1 MFGRKIIAEL
11 VEVDEN
17 LIPLAIDA
25 SERRLRVLPPQGDL
39 RPDIRDQ
46 LVS

>member
-11 VEVDEN
+11 SEIGEN

-25 SERRLRVLPPQGDL
+25 SERRLRDLPPQGDL
-39 RPDIRDQ
+39 
-46 LVS
+46 